1 MKSPALKYTIIAL
14 ATLGLLYLAFRGQDI
29 GKAMSDIGDARW
41 LPLVGGLLIMFL
53 SHAVRAV
60 RWRIVLRPLKRRTS
74 FWLAFKATI
83 AGYAMNNLIP
93 RSGELVRPYMMARGE
108 KIPMAG
114 TLASVVVE
122 RVADVIALSALII
135 FSLVSYQSRV
145 TNVFPM
151 FTGSVLI
158 GLAAMLGVLLFIML
172 LFFSERRT
180 KQLVSILTKPLPQK
194 ISTKIE
200 RIALDFSLG
209 LRGLDRSAIL
219 PLIIGTIGI
228 WLMYGISMFVSLQAF
243 PDPAMMQ
250 LTLKDAFLLLTL
262 SGIAF
267 TIPTP
272 GGTGSYHALIGTGL
286 SMIFGVP
293 PAIALAYAVATHAL
307 SYISITLIGLVFL
320 VGEGL
325 SFGTARNMK
334 PDEELE
340 SSTANLSTSSGQAL
354 HPLSFIPHPFPEGP
368 HPSPE
373 AHG

>member
-1 MKSPALKYTIIAL
+1 LPKSNLLKSPALKYTIIAL

-29 GKAMSDIGDARW
+29 GKALSDIGDARW
-41 LPLVGGLLIMFL
+41 VPLLGGACIMFL
-53 SHAVRAV
+53 SHGVRAL
-60 RWRIVLRPLKRRTS
+60 RWQIVLRPLKRRTS
-74 FWLAFKATI
+74 LWLAFKATI

-122 RVADVIALSALII
+122 RVADVIGLSALII

-145 TNVFPM
+145 TSIFPSY
-151 FTGSVLI
+151 TVSGLI
-158 GLAAMLGVLLFIML
+158 ILLTILLFIML

-180 KQLVSILTKPLPQK
+180 KQLVSILTKPFPPK
-194 ISTKIE
+194 IGAKIE
-200 RIALDFSLG
+200 TMALDFSLG

-228 WLMYGISMFVSLQAF
+228 WFLYGISMFVSLQAF
-243 PDPAMMQ
+243 PDPAMSQ

-272 GGTGSYHALIGTGL
+272 GGTGTYHLLIKSGL
-286 SMIFGVP
+286 MIFGVP

-307 SYISITLIGLVFL
+307 SYISITLIGLIFL

-325 SFGTARNMK
+325 SFGSARKMK
-334 PDEELE
+334 QDDD
-340 SSTANLSTSSGQAL
+340 L
-354 HPLSFIPHPFPEGP
+354 HPSTLIP

-373 AHG
+373 NG